1 MMNDTMSGAMTW
13 GMGAICLFLVVVFV
27 LVGAAAI
34 KYLFFR

>member
-1 MMNDTMSGAMTW
+1 MGMEMSWAMVTV
-13 GMGAICLFLVVVFV
+13 CLIAVIVLL

>member
-1 MMNDTMSGAMTW
+1 MGMGMTW
-13 GMGAICLFLVVVFV
+13 PMATVCLIAVIVLL